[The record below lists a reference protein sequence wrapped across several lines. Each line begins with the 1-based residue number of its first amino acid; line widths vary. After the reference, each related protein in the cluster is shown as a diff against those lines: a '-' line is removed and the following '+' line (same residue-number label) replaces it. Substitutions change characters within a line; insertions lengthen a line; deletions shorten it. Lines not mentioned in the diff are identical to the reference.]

1 MYKSILA
8 VILALGVTAS
18 PIEAKVTAYAPAS
31 NESGICADSNP
42 NVTATGTR
50 PMLGTIAVDPK
61 RIPYGTMVYIEGYG
75 IGIARDTGA
84 ALRRYDG
91 VQIDVVMGS
100 HDEAINWGVKHMTVY
115 VLKGAIE

>member
-18 PIEAKVTAYAPAS
+18 PIEAKVTAYAPTS

-42 NVTATGTR
+42 SVTATGTK

-61 RIPYGTMVYIEGYG
+61 CIPYGTMVYIEGYG

-84 ALRRYDG
+84 ALMRYKG
-91 VQIDVVMGS
+91 TQIDLCMGS
-100 HDEAINWGVKHMTVY
+100 HDEAMTWGVKYMTVY
-115 VLKGAIE
+115 VIKGVVR